1 MAFPD
6 TIDSFATLTDN
17 VDTIFASIPN
27 ERGTAIT
34 NIETALGTS
43 LSNIFITGEVRMFG
57 GPIADIPTGWLFCN
71 GAAVSRT
78 TYADLFEVIGTGY
91 GAGDTT
97 TTFNLPD
104 LRDFHFV
111 GASEDASGV
120 AISNISGSSEKTG
133 GSVTSDSASS
143 TGGAQ
148 SGGNAGSNTHTHSF
162 YLPYVAVTPMI
173 KT

>member
-17 VDTIFASIPN
+17 VDTIFAAVPN

-43 LSNIFITGEVRMFG
+43 LSNIFITGEVRMYG
-57 GPIADIPTGWLFCN
+57 GAIADIPSGWLFCN

-78 TYADLFEVIGTGY
+78 TYADLFEIVGTGY
-91 GAGDTT
+91 GVGDGS

-104 LRDFHFV
+104 LRDFAIV

-120 AISNISGSSEKTG
+120 AISNVSGSSEKTG
-133 GSVTSDSASS
+133 GSNTSGSASS

-148 SGGNAGSNTHTHSF
+148 SGGNAGSNTHSHTF
-162 YLPYVAVTPMI
+162 TVPFVAVVPMI